1 MLSSLEVHRSNNSGD
16 LGNHNDG
23 HSFGSKIM
31 ILQNKHPGT
40 EELLSTVCNY
50 LTSKVRL
57 KLASNIILNHLLKS
71 TMYLT
76 HT

>member
-50 LTSKVRL
+50 
-57 KLASNIILNHLLKS
+57 
-71 TMYLT
+71 
-76 HT
+76 